1 MTDIID
7 YWPKSQDLDAL
18 GRRMFVA
25 IMVLLAISIIPGY
38 ALCKVLDG
46 TADKWRKAMLSPALG
61 LLLIYGVCG
70 LVVLSGLWTWGFTSA
85 VILLLNTLAIA
96 HLKRRINEEKGL
108 TSWQKLEAAMHG
120 MVMESEDQEITD
132 EVAAQQWFQSHRGK
146 LGFAVGGVL
155 CLGILL
161 LPVFQKLPFGVDW
174 IGFAVLAGQI
184 SEHGSMA
191 LTGIN
196 NGSWTYPPAFPALAS
211 WLGDTIGID
220 SGQAVFQL
228 GHYSLAVLIIGAAGA
243 MDHHGA
249 GGQFYVTM
257 ALGFGLFA
265 KAYDSGYPTVASQL
279 GIVVGLLVLLRPSSS
294 RGAHHT
300 RGFILAV
307 SCVALIH
314 PTGMIYLGM
323 MMIAHIIIGLSLRD
337 EYGENLQK
345 LLLACSIIITVTA
358 AISIVF
364 LAPRMLDAAVFA
376 EYGWQG
382 GRPMITFNGLLLLFS
397 LTAAWKLRNTVEAR
411 LILSW
416 IGCLWL
422 LTSIHLIEGLQD
434 IPVLS
439 LLSYTLYSMGLH
451 AFHIPLAALGAL
463 YLSPST
469 GLNSLESKRGLL
481 SINWD
486 PSTNGKITKVLTASV
501 LLAVMLA
508 NIIAL
513 QISQHDELRPVTD
526 GDLKIRE
533 ALENLPPDSII
544 YTENNHWGHIYDLSS
559 DYQSTSIPTLGL
571 LKIDSTIHPLAT
583 SAIKYDNVTKIIE
596 LGIDYAISS
605 PIGTI
610 GWRLAESRYWSII
623 EDFDGSRLWQFN
635 QAGNS
640 QQSILAPVN
649 ETSCAENCDF
659 RLAPWRDNR
668 YTALDGMSHDSRAF
682 IEEGKNSQ
690 IRFDLTRTAFVGST
704 SCLFFESVGNID
716 EFTINFNSQSST
728 VDSTHSGWHTHCF
741 ILSQTFNS
749 IPMEISWGDDSSSS
763 IWLNP
768 SGLSGRGDRI
778 LDTTGIRLHW
788 LEINV

>member
-1 MTDIID
+1 MDIID
-7 YWPKSQDLDAL
+7 YWPKSQDPNAL
-18 GRRMFVA
+18 GQLMFVA
-25 IMVLLAISIIPGY
+25 TAVLLAISIIPGY

-61 LLLIYGVCG
+61 LLLVYGVCG
-70 LVVLSGLWTWGFTSA
+70 LVVLSGLWTWGFASA

-108 TSWQKLEAAMHG
+108 TQWQKLEAAMHG
-120 MVMESEDQEITD
+120 MVMESDDQDITD

-146 LGFAVGGVL
+146 LGFTVGVILCFGV
-155 CLGILL
+155 LL
-161 LPVFQKLPFGVDW
+161 LPVFQRLPFGVDW

-184 SEHGSMA
+184 SEHGNML
-191 LTGIN
+191 LTGVN
-196 NGSWTYPPAFPALAS
+196 EGSWTYPPAFPALAG
-211 WLGDTIGID
+211 WLGDTIGLD

-228 GHYSLAVLIIGAAGA
+228 GHYSLAILLIGAAGA

-249 GGQFYVTM
+249 GGQFFVTA

-323 MMIAHIIIGLSLRD
+323 LMIAHVVIGLSLRE

-345 LLLACSIIITVTA
+345 LLLACSIIITIVA
-358 AISIVF
+358 AISIIF

-382 GRPMITFNGLLLLFS
+382 GRPLLTFNGLLLAFAIA
-397 LTAAWKLRNTVEAR
+397 AAWKLRKTVEGR
-411 LILSW
+411 LLVSW
-416 IGCLWL
+416 IALLWV

-463 YLSPST
+463 WLSPST
-469 GLNSLESKRGLL
+469 GLNSLDSERGLL
-481 SINWD
+481 AVNWD
-486 PSTNGKITKVLTASV
+486 PATNQKISKILSSAVLV
-501 LLAVMLA
+501 GVVLA

-513 QISQHDELRPVTD
+513 NIANHDELRPVTD
-526 GDLKIRE
+526 GDLKIRT
-533 ALENLPPDSII
+533 ALENLPEDSII
-544 YTENNHWGHIYDLSS
+544 YTENNHWGHIYDLPSY
-559 DYQSTSIPTLGL
+559 YQSTSIPSLGL

-583 SAIKYDNVTKIIE
+583 SAIKHDNITRITE
-596 LGIDYAISS
+596 LGINYAISS

-635 QAGNS
+635 PTGNS
-640 QQSILAPVN
+640 QQSTLAPVN
-649 ETSCAENCDF
+649 DTSCKENCEM
-659 RLAPWRDNR
+659 RPAPWRDNR
-668 YTALDGMSHDSRAF
+668 YAALEGMNPNSRAF
-682 IEEGKNSQ
+682 IEEGENSQ
-690 IRFDLTRTAFVGST
+690 IRFDLIRTAFVGSKA
-704 SCLFFESVGNID
+704 CVFFESVGDID
-716 EFTINFNSQSST
+716 EFTVLANTQSST
-728 VDSTHSGWHTHCF
+728 VKNTDSGWHNHCF
-741 ILSQTFNS
+741 ILNETSN
-749 IPMEISWGDDSSSS
+749 IIAMEIFWHDSTSPST
-763 IWLNP
+763 WLNP

-778 LDTTGIRLHW
+778 IDTTGIRLHW
-788 LEINV
+788 IEIDV

>member
-25 IMVLLAISIIPGY
+25 ILVLLAISIIPGY

-108 TSWQKLEAAMHG
+108 TPWQKLEAAMHG
-120 MVMESEDQEITD
+120 MVMESDDQEITD

-146 LGFAVGGVL
+146 FGFAVGGVL

-196 NGSWTYPPAFPALAS
+196 NGSWTYPPAFPALAG
-211 WLGDTIGID
+211 WLGDTIDID

-323 MMIAHIIIGLSLRD
+323 MMIAHIIIGLSLKD

-486 PSTNGKITKVLTASV
+486 PSTNEKITKVVTASV

-513 QISQHDELRPVTD
+513 QIAQHDELRPVTS

-533 ALENLPPDSII
+533 AIENLPPDSII

-596 LGIDYAISS
+596 LGIDYAITS

-649 ETSCAENCDF
+649 ENSCIENCDF

-716 EFTINFNSQSST
+716 EFTINVNSQSST
-728 VDSTHSGWHTHCF
+728 VDNTNSGWHAHCF

-749 IPMEISWGDDSSSS
+749 IPMEISWDEDCSSS

-778 LDTTGIRLHW
+778 FDTTGIRLHW